1 MKLRK
6 IFIAGATLVILI
18 ATTKTGKIQS
28 TEHMYDL
35 SSSKVKIKELT
46 TTVTTEE
53 ETTQQEVRIEAGGFA
68 IPVTTEEIIE
78 ESYTTEEY
86 FEPETET
93 EAEAQIENTEEAAI
107 EDCNLPGPITEAP
120 KEENTESSE
129 NPITTYSFSDL
140 MWMGVIYWGDY
151 RWTYYSESVLPGG
164 GLNIPGR
171 YTDETGFVCDGN
183 GYICLASSDLSYGT
197 IVSTP
202 FGRMGCVYDS
212 GCPSGTLDVYVR

>member
-6 IFIAGATLVILI
+6 IFIVGATLAILI
-18 ATTKTGKIQS
+18 TTTKTGKIQS
-28 TEHMYDL
+28 IEHVYDL
-35 SSSKVKIKELT
+35 SSSKVEINELT
-46 TTVTTEE
+46 TEETATKQEIKIETGGFMIPTTEE
-53 ETTQQEVRIEAGGFA
+53 VT
-68 IPVTTEEIIE
+68 TTEESATTEETWIE
-78 ESYTTEEY
+78 EDMDINMNAELASMPEKTTEEY
-86 FEPETET
+86 YLPEED
-93 EAEAQIENTEEAAI
+93 IIDAAYI
-107 EDCNLPGPITEAP
+107 DTD
-120 KEENTESSE
+120 
-129 NPITTYSFSDL
+129 YSFDEL
-140 MWMGVIYWGDY
+140 IWMGVIYWGDY

-183 GYICLASSDLSYGT
+183 GYICLASSDLGYGT

>member
-6 IFIAGATLVILI
+6 IFIVGATLVVLI
-18 ATTKTGKIQS
+18 ATTKTGKVQS
-28 TEHMYDL
+28 TERVYDL
-35 SSSKVKIKELT
+35 SSSKVEVKELT
-46 TTVTTEE
+46 TKKVSAEQEIKIETGSFMIPTTTEEMTTEE
-53 ETTQQEVRIEAGGFA
+53 EY
-68 IPVTTEEIIE
+68 TTEAI
-78 ESYTTEEY
+78 TEEY
-86 FEPETET
+86 FEPETT
-93 EAEAQIENTEEAAI
+93 EAATEDYSLPEPII
-107 EDCNLPGPITEAP
+107 EDTE
-120 KEENTESSE
+120 EENTEVSE
-129 NPITTYSFSDL
+129 DPAATYSFDEL

-151 RWTYYSESVLPGG
+151 RWTYYSESVLPGE

>member
-1 MKLRK
+1 MKIRK
-6 IFIAGATLVILI
+6 IFIVGATLTALI

-28 TEHMYDL
+28 TEHIYDL
-35 SSSKVKIKELT
+35 SSSKVDVKELT
-46 TTVTTEE
+46 TEEVKTEPTTEQKIKIETGGFMIPITTEEITTEE
-53 ETTQQEVRIEAGGFA
+53 EY
-68 IPVTTEEIIE
+68 TTEATIEEYSEPEIIE
-78 ESYTTEEY
+78 ATTEDY
-86 FEPETET
+86 SLPEPIIGSAEEEDTE
-93 EAEAQIENTEEAAI
+93 IS
-107 EDCNLPGPITEAP
+107 EDPTPA
-120 KEENTESSE
+120 
-129 NPITTYSFSDL
+129 YSFDEL

-151 RWTYYSESVLPGG
+151 RWTYYSESVLPGE

-183 GYICLASSDLSYGT
+183 GYICLASSDLGYGT

>member
-6 IFIAGATLVILI
+6 IFIVGATFVILI

-28 TEHMYDL
+28 TEHIYDL
-35 SSSKVKIKELT
+35 SSSKVDVKELT
-46 TTVTTEE
+46 TEEVKTEPTTEQKIKIETGGFMIPTTTTEEITTEE
-53 ETTQQEVRIEAGGFA
+53 EY
-68 IPVTTEEIIE
+68 TTEAI
-78 ESYTTEEY
+78 TEEY
-86 FEPETET
+86 FEPETT
-93 EAEAQIENTEEAAI
+93 EAATEDYSLPEPIIEDTEE
-107 EDCNLPGPITEAP
+107 EITEV
-120 KEENTESSE
+120 SE
-129 NPITTYSFSDL
+129 DPAAAYSFDEL
-140 MWMGVIYWGDY
+140 LWMGVIYWGDY
-151 RWTYYSESVLPGG
+151 RWTYYSESVLPGE

-171 YTDETGFVCDGN
+171 YTDETGFVCDEN

>member
-6 IFIAGATLVILI
+6 IFIVGATLVVLI
-18 ATTKTGKIQS
+18 ATTKTGKVQS
-28 TEHMYDL
+28 TERVYDL
-35 SSSKVKIKELT
+35 SSSKVEVKELT
-46 TTVTTEE
+46 TKKVSTEQEIKIETGGFMIPTTTEEMTTEE
-53 ETTQQEVRIEAGGFA
+53 EY
-68 IPVTTEEIIE
+68 TTEAI
-78 ESYTTEEY
+78 TEEY
-86 FEPETET
+86 FESETT
-93 EAEAQIENTEEAAI
+93 EAATEDYSLPEPIIEDTEEESAEVSEDPAA
-107 EDCNLPGPITEAP
+107 A
-120 KEENTESSE
+120 
-129 NPITTYSFSDL
+129 YSFDEL

-151 RWTYYSESVLPGG
+151 RWTYYSESVLPGE

-183 GYICLASSDLSYGT
+183 GYICLASSDLGYGT

>member
-1 MKLRK
+1 MKLQK
-6 IFIAGATLVILI
+6 IFIVGATLIALI

-28 TEHMYDL
+28 TEHIYDL
-35 SSSKVKIKELT
+35 SSSKVDVKELT
-46 TTVTTEE
+46 TEEVKTEPTTEQKIKIETGGFMIPVTTTEEITTEE
-53 ETTQQEVRIEAGGFA
+53 EY
-68 IPVTTEEIIE
+68 TTEATIEEYSEPEIIE
-78 ESYTTEEY
+78 ATTEDY
-86 FEPETET
+86 SLPEPIIGS
-93 EAEAQIENTEEAAI
+93 AEDPTPA
-107 EDCNLPGPITEAP
+107 
-120 KEENTESSE
+120 
-129 NPITTYSFSDL
+129 YSFDEL

-151 RWTYYSESVLPGG
+151 RWTYYSESILPGG

>member
-1 MKLRK
+1 MKLQK
-6 IFIAGATLVILI
+6 IFIVGATLIALI

-28 TEHMYDL
+28 TEHIYDL
-35 SSSKVKIKELT
+35 SSSKVDIKELT
-46 TTVTTEE
+46 TEEVKTESTTEQKIKIETGGFMIPTTTEEMTTEE
-53 ETTQQEVRIEAGGFA
+53 EY
-68 IPVTTEEIIE
+68 TTEAIM
-78 ESYTTEEY
+78 EEY
-86 FEPETET
+86 FEPETT
-93 EAEAQIENTEEAAI
+93 EAATEDYSLPEPIIEDTEEESTEVSEDPAA
-107 EDCNLPGPITEAP
+107 A
-120 KEENTESSE
+120 
-129 NPITTYSFSDL
+129 YSFDEL
-140 MWMGVIYWGDY
+140 IWMGVIYWGDY
-151 RWTYYSESVLPGG
+151 RWTYYSESVLPGE

>member
-6 IFIAGATLVILI
+6 IFIVGATLITLV
-18 ATTKTGKIQS
+18 ATSRTGKIQS
-28 TEHMYDL
+28 TEHIYDL
-35 SSSKVKIKELT
+35 SASIVQPTE
-46 TTVTTEE
+46 VTTEQKIE
-53 ETTQQEVRIEAGGFA
+53 IETGGFMTPVTEEATTEITTEVIIEDIPNEDVLIEEDIEIDAEMAA
-68 IPVTTEEIIE
+68 IPEKV
-78 ESYTTEEY
+78 TEEY
-86 FEPETET
+86 YLPEEMVVDS
-93 EAEAQIENTEEAAI
+93 QYVDAA
-107 EDCNLPGPITEAP
+107 
-120 KEENTESSE
+120 
-129 NPITTYSFSDL
+129 YSFDEL

-171 YTDETGFVCDGN
+171 YTDEIGFVCDEN

>member
-6 IFIAGATLVILI
+6 IFIVGATLIVLI

-28 TEHMYDL
+28 SEPVEYDL
-35 SSSKVKIKELT
+35 SFSKTEIKE
-46 TTVTTEE
+46 VTTENATTKQE
-53 ETTQQEVRIEAGGFA
+53 LKIETGGFM
-68 IPVTTEEIIE
+68 IPVTTEEIAE
-78 ESYTTEEY
+78 EEVITTEEY
-86 FEPETET
+86 SEAATEDYILPEPI
-93 EAEAQIENTEEAAI
+93 IEDTEEENVEVSEDPAA
-107 EDCNLPGPITEAP
+107 A
-120 KEENTESSE
+120 
-129 NPITTYSFSDL
+129 YSFDEL

-151 RWTYYSESVLPGG
+151 RWTYYSESVLPGE

>member
-6 IFIAGATLVILI
+6 IFIAGATLAILI
-18 ATTKTGKIQS
+18 ATTKTGKVQS
-28 TEHMYDL
+28 TEHIYDL
-35 SSSKVKIKELT
+35 SSSKVEVKELT
-46 TTVTTEE
+46 TKEVSTEQEIKIETGGFMIPTTTEEMTTEE
-53 ETTQQEVRIEAGGFA
+53 EY
-68 IPVTTEEIIE
+68 TTEAI
-78 ESYTTEEY
+78 TEEY
-86 FEPETET
+86 FEPETT
-93 EAEAQIENTEEAAI
+93 EAATEDYSLPEPIIEDTEEESTEVS
-107 EDCNLPGPITEAP
+107 EDPAVA
-120 KEENTESSE
+120 
-129 NPITTYSFSDL
+129 YSFDEL

-151 RWTYYSESVLPGG
+151 RWTYYSESVLPGE

-183 GYICLASSDLSYGT
+183 GYICLASSDLGYGT

>member
-6 IFIAGATLVILI
+6 IFIVGATFVILI

-28 TEHMYDL
+28 TEHIYDL
-35 SSSKVKIKELT
+35 SSSKVDVKELT
-46 TTVTTEE
+46 TEEVKTEPTTEQKIKIETGGFMIPTTTTEEITTEE
-53 ETTQQEVRIEAGGFA
+53 EY
-68 IPVTTEEIIE
+68 TTEAI
-78 ESYTTEEY
+78 TEEY
-86 FEPETET
+86 FEPETT
-93 EAEAQIENTEEAAI
+93 EAATEDYSLPEPIIEDTEE
-107 EDCNLPGPITEAP
+107 EITEV
-120 KEENTESSE
+120 SE
-129 NPITTYSFSDL
+129 DPAVAYSFDEL
-140 MWMGVIYWGDY
+140 LWMGVIYWGDY
-151 RWTYYSESVLPGG
+151 RWTYYSESVLPGE

-171 YTDETGFVCDGN
+171 YTDETGFVCDEN